1 MTATINPNSIVQ
13 GPANLWFAPFGTTEP
28 ADSAVTSDPGAG
40 WIFAGGTE
48 DPVVL
53 EEDLTYSKNKV
64 TQVQMAVGA
73 RMTEYV
79 VTVKTKLSEMTVQ
92 NLQYAMNQLNTV
104 VVNSGYTTI
113 DRQVGLASSQPTY
126 AALIVDGWGPTLASG
141 AARKRSI
148 VRKVISMPKITQAYD
163 PAKQAFYD
171 VTFEAFYI
179 SPSIAPVHEILQTV

>member
-40 WIFAGGTE
+40 WVFAGGTE

-53 EEDLTYSKNKV
+53 EEDMTYAENTV

-73 RMTEYV
+73 RLTKYA
-79 VTVKTKLSEMTVQ
+79 VTVKTKLAEMSVQ
-92 NLQYAMNQLNTV
+92 NLQYALNGLNTV
-104 VVNSGYTTI
+104 TVNSGYTSM

-126 AALIVDGWGPTLASG
+126 AALLIDGWGPQLVSG
-141 AARKRSI
+141 SARKRSI
-148 VRKVISMPKITQAYD
+148 VRKVLCIPKIMQSYD
-163 PAKQAFYD
+163 PAKQASYD
-171 VTFEAFYI
+171 VTFNAYFV
-179 SPSIAPVHEILQTV
+179 SSSIAPVHEVLQTA